1 MRFRTGTEPIA
12 LPRSWEVKPLEL
24 DLTRAVSDEDY
35 VLVRKPGPQP
45 KGFRAAAHAGRWWLY
60 APEAR

>member
-1 MRFRTGTEPIA
+1 
-12 LPRSWEVKPLEL
+12 LPRSWETRSLEL
-24 DLTRAVSDEDY
+24 DLKRAVSDEDY

-45 KGFRAAAHAGRWWLY
+45 PGFALVARAGNWWLY